1 MIMAARTSE
10 PRTSKPGTGEISA
23 ALDLLREFDLAGLVN
38 ASDSELCAIVGAA
51 EHLARRLCAI
61 QVAGAAQ
68 VAERSRRELGASGL
82 AQKHG
87 CVRPGA
93 LLELIA
99 HISGAEAH
107 RRIQLGLAVKDTV
120 AITGELIGP
129 RCPELATAVAAG
141 DVGAEAAAIIVR
153 ALDDVRRVAHPSDLD
168 VAEAG
173 LVEYAKLNPVQNV
186 ADLAIVVRDRLDPD
200 GVLPREEEAKL
211 RRGIVL
217 GRERNGIVPIRGG
230 LAPVP
235 AALFKA
241 ALDEANAPGVQPR
254 FLSEEDRRDGT
265 VTTVNDDG
273 TETVS
278 LRDPRT
284 REQRQHDVLE
294 GLLKAGIRNTGTE
307 AGQLRSTAEVT
318 AHISLADLE
327 SGTGLGFIDGI
338 HEPVSVSTIE
348 RLACDSVFRRVVL
361 GNDGEILAFG
371 KARYPFS
378 SAQRKAIIARDGD
391 ECLLCDSPVSWAD
404 THHVQE
410 YWTHGAVGETNVGN
424 GVMLCEPHHDLIHH
438 SEWQIRMMDGI
449 PHVLAPREIDP
460 QQTWKRLGKSRVR
473 VWRSG

>member
-1 MIMAARTSE
+1 M
-10 PRTSKPGTGEISA
+10 
-23 ALDLLREFDLAGLVN
+23 ALDQLREFNLAGLVS
-38 ASDSELCAIVGAA
+38 ASDAELCGIVGAA
-51 EHLARRLCAI
+51 EALARRLSAI
-61 QVAGAAQ
+61 QVASAAE

-93 LLELIA
+93 LLELVA

-107 RRIQLGLAVKDTV
+107 RRIQLGSALKNTV

-129 RCPELATAVAAG
+129 RFPILAGAVAAG

-153 ALDDVRRVAHPSDLD
+153 TLDDVRRVTHPSDLD
-168 VAEAG
+168 VAEEV
-173 LVEYAKLNPVQNV
+173 LVTHARLNPVQNV
-186 ADLAIVVRDRLDPD
+186 SDLAIVVRDRLDPD
-200 GVLPREEEAKL
+200 GVLPREEETKL

-235 AALFKA
+235 AALFRA
-241 ALDEANAPGVQPR
+241 ALDEANAPGAQPR

-273 TETVS
+273 TECVS

-284 REQRQHDVLE
+284 REQRQHDVLA

-307 AGQLRSTAEVT
+307 AGQLRSEAEVV

-327 SGTGLGFIDGI
+327 SGSGVGFIDGI
-338 HEPVSVSTIE
+338 QEPVSVNTIE
-348 RLACDSVFRRVVL
+348 RLACDSVFRRAML
-361 GNDGEILAFG
+361 GNDGEVLAFG

-391 ECLLCDSPVSWAD
+391 ECLLCNSPVSWAD

-410 YWTHGAVGETNVGN
+410 YWTHGAEGETNVGN

-438 SEWQIRMMDGI
+438 SEWQISMIGGI
-449 PHVLAPREIDP
+449 PHVLAPPEIDP
-460 QQTWKRLGKSRVR
+460 GQTWKRLGKSRIR
-473 VWRSG
+473 FRGTG